1 VRNWKIGLNGKVVDA
16 REAVIPVYDHG
27 LMYGMGCFETLRTYG
42 GVPFLLDRH
51 MERLRQSCAE
61 IGIRVRLDTAEG
73 GAMIASLLE
82 ANGLTDAYVRCSVT
96 AGVAELGLPAGE
108 YERPN
113 LIIYMKE
120 LAPAGDP
127 HMRPGKPLQLLR
139 LRRNSPEGTRRLKSF
154 HYMNNLLGKRE
165 CASYPWAT
173 GAEGLFLDHDG
184 YVAEGVVSNLF
195 FVRGGI
201 CRTPCADLGILAGI
215 TRECVLRL
223 AHKSGI
229 PAEEGRY
236 TLDELLEA
244 EEMFLTNSVQEIVP
258 VSRLYGTDGAVLWSS
273 GSVRGPVTAAL
284 TEQYRETIR
293 EVCGRER
300 NL

>member
-1 VRNWKIGLNGKVVDA
+1 MNGKVVDA
-16 REAVIPVYDHG
+16 SEAVIPVYDHG

-51 MERLRQSCAE
+51 MARLRQSCAD
-61 IGIRVRLDTAEG
+61 IGIRIKLDTAEV

-82 ANGLTDAYVRCSVT
+82 ANGLADAYVRCTVT

-120 LAPAGDP
+120 LASTEAD
-127 HMRPGKPLQLLR
+127 RRRGKPLQLLR
-139 LRRNSPEGTRRLKSF
+139 LRRNSPEGARRLKTL
-154 HYMNNLLGKRE
+154 HYMNNILGKRE
-165 CASYPWAT
+165 CASYPWAA
-173 GAEGLFLDHDG
+173 GAEGLFLDRYG

-195 FVRGGI
+195 FVSGGV
-201 CRTPCADLGILAGI
+201 CRTPSVDLGILAGI

-223 AHKSGI
+223 AHKAGI
-229 PAEEGRY
+229 PVEEGRY
-236 TLDELLEA
+236 TLDELLAA

-258 VSRLYGTDGAVLWSS
+258 VSRLYDTDGTVLWSS
-273 GSVRGPVTAAL
+273 GAVRGPVTAAL
-284 TEQYRETIR
+284 SEKYREIIR
-293 EVCGRER
+293 EVCGRECH
-300 NL
+300 L